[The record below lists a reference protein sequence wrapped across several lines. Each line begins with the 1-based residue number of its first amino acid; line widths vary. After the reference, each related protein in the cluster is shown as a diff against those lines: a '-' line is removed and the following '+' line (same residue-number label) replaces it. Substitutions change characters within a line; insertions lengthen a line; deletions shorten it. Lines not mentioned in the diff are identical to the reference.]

1 MTWSK
6 VARLFT
12 FSHTTALLPLASHPI
27 WVRQLDDLLWQLQEY
42 RPAHVDKTWVAPGQL
57 ITNNLTEVSPVA
69 LNLVSDGSVHLAQRV
84 VTCTWVVHQQDGS
97 QLQACVHLEPMTSIS
112 SYRSKLE
119 GMYRGLCMLRHLGI
133 TAAILRQ
140 WCYSTAAVDGCNKQ
154 FLGPTALVA
163 PDADVLLAIRFL
175 LRQLGR
181 TKVIAGISAGI
192 KTQKARHQLLH

>member
-1 MTWSK
+1 M
-6 VARLFT
+6 
-12 FSHTTALLPLASHPI
+12 
-27 WVRQLDDLLWQLQEY
+27 
-42 RPAHVDKTWVAPGQL
+42 
-57 ITNNLTEVSPVA
+57 TEVSPVA

-84 VTCTWVVHQQDGS
+84 VSCTWVVHQQDGS
-97 QLQACVHLEPMTSIS
+97 QLQVWVHLEPMTSIP

-119 GMYRGLCMLRHLGI
+119 GMYRGLCTLRHLGI

-140 WCYSTAAVDGCNKQ
+140 WCDSTAAVDGCNKR

-181 TKVIAGISAGI
+181 TKVICRHIR
-192 KTQKARHQLLH
+192 RHQDTKGSTSASPLIDEVTGQIEEPVDAKEMG